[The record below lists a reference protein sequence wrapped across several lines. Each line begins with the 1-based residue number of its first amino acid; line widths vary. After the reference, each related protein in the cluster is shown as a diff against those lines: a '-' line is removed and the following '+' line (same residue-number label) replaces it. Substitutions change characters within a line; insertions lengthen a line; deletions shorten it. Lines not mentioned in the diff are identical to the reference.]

1 MTASDIRQAL
11 TSILIESFSVDAAA
25 VIPEATFEDLGLD
38 SLDVVSFVMALEDRL
53 RVEIPETD
61 LQEVETIGDAVAL
74 LERKMAVA

>member
-11 TSILIESFSVDAAA
+11 MSILIESFSVDAAA
-25 VIPEATFEDLGLD
+25 VIPAATFEDLGLD
-38 SLDVVSFVMALEDRL
+38 SLDVVSFVMAVEDRL
-53 RVEIPETD
+53 SVEIPETD